1 MSWCVIEQTKFQRKE
16 LAAMCKELE
25 KQKELV
31 AQDNEMKTNL
41 RDSLK
46 PRLEALLKVERIFYF
61 HLS

>member
-1 MSWCVIEQTKFQRKE
+1 
-16 LAAMCKELE
+16 MCKELE

-46 PRLEALLKVERIFYF
+46 PRLEALLKVN
-61 HLS
+61 LSVQLDLLSRGSEWKTLKLS

>member
-1 MSWCVIEQTKFQRKE
+1 
-16 LAAMCKELE
+16 MCKELE

-46 PRLEALLKVERIFYF
+46 PRLEALLKVNFN
-61 HLS
+61 LS